1 MPFTQK
7 PGVDWVAVEASWR
20 SGETSYNLA
29 MLWGVA
35 KQTIDAR
42 AKRLGWERKG
52 GKTGRGWLEVVQ
64 RTWVEPVGDKDTPEI
79 RAAILE
85 SLTDGL
91 SMGAAAQ
98 LCGLSRSALDAWR
111 ERDHAFNSMVDA
123 ARAQF
128 VRGQANNVK
137 SAGDRGDWRASSWLL
152 ERHHASRA
160 DYAAP
165 TPAAMGGLTVNFNLA
180 SPWAETG
187 VTIQGNAIASPGA
200 ALGMAEHMS
209 RNEPNSAGNDMDS
222 SRVGANE
229 KLFPG

>member
-29 MLWGVA
+29 KLWGVA

-42 AKRLGWERKG
+42 AKRLGWGRGEVNE
-52 GKTGRGWLEVVQ
+52 GRGWLEVIK
-64 RTWVEPVGDKDTPEI
+64 RTWVSPAGVKDSAEI
-79 RAAILE
+79 RAQILE
-85 SLTDGL
+85 ALSEGL
-91 SMGAAAQ
+91 PIRTATALVGIDQ
-98 LCGLSRSALDAWR
+98 GTLSNWR
-111 ERDHAFNSMVDA
+111 EKDSDFSHMVSV
-123 ARAQF
+123 AQSHF

-229 KLFPG
+229 KLLPG